1 MNSKGKAAKICGGQ
15 RSSMTYFL
23 CPISQCV
30 VMTLNPGVEMGIINK
45 LYYNYYLR
53 ASISIISVPA
63 AFAASIAGSILLSTE
78 SRSVIIWTCR
88 TKIQY
93 VPCNSRILHFV
104 SQSTCF
110 GSTVCSQVWSR
121 RSNRDSWNFTVVLT
135 DMKTPE
141 QLVSTLS

>member
-1 MNSKGKAAKICGGQ
+1 
-15 RSSMTYFL
+15 MTYFL

-63 AFAASIAGSILLSTE
+63 AFAASIAGSILLSFTE

-88 TKIQY
+88 TKIQL
-93 VPCNSRILHFV
+93 VPCDSNYLHFYKV
-104 SQSTCF
+104 SLPALGLLSVAKC
-110 GSTVCSQVWSR
+110 GGEEATVTRGTS
-121 RSNRDSWNFTVVLT
+121 L
-135 DMKTPE
+135 
-141 QLVSTLS
+141 

>member
-1 MNSKGKAAKICGGQ
+1 
-15 RSSMTYFL
+15 MTYFL

-45 LYYNYYLR
+45 LYYNYYLQ
-53 ASISIISVPA
+53 ASISIVSVPA
-63 AFAASIAGSILLSTE
+63 AFAASIAGSILLSFTE

-88 TKIQY
+88 TKIQL
-93 VPCNSRILHFV
+93 VPCDSNCWILHFM

-121 RSNRDSWNFTVVLT
+121 RSNRDSWNFNVVLT

-141 QLVSTLS
+141 QLFSTLS